1 MPFNIGPLELIIVL
15 VIALLVLG
23 PGKLPEVGSA
33 LGKSIRE
40 FRKAATD
47 VQEATRLDASAP
59 TATPAQP
66 QAAPVPQQATAA
78 PAAGASPT
86 APAAPVSPTD
96 PQAVQTVGAPVSNV
110 PPTEPNTLSGQ
121 AEPNELSVGPKG

>member
-47 VQEATRLDASAP
+47 VQDATRLDSPAQQ
-59 TATPAQP
+59 PAQP
-66 QAAPVPQQATAA
+66 AAVAQPSTTAPVAGAAPSA
-78 PAAGASPT
+78 PAAPASPT
-86 APAAPVSPTD
+86 APD
-96 PQAVQTVGAPVSNV
+96 AVHPVGAPVSTA
-110 PPTEPNTLSGQ
+110 PAPEPNTLSGQ
-121 AEPNELSVGPKG
+121 SEPNELSVGPKS